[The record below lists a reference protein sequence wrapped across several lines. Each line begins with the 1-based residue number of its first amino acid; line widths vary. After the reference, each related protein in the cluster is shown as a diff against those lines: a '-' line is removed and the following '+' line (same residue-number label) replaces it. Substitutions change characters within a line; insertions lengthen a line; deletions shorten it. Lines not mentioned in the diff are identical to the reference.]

1 MLTPMQ
7 KDALAEILNVNMGL
21 SASLL
26 SEMVNQKIILSVP
39 VVELKQG
46 AQLNAASLKK
56 EDLLGTDKSVMTLV
70 TFGKKFN
77 GNALVIFPQE
87 KANILANACLGND
100 PAYGFEESL
109 SNEDA
114 DVIKEICNVILNAIV
129 GEFGNLLDVR
139 LEYTA
144 FDMDFSIDSLD
155 ERRII
160 PPDSHVLVLYTSFF
174 LTMSQVRG
182 MILIVLSAS
191 SFDMLINKIDDM
203 LRDIDV

>member
-7 KDALAEILNVNMGL
+7 KDALAEILNVNMGV

-46 AQLNAASLKK
+46 SELNAASLKRG
-56 EDLLGTDKSVMTLV
+56 DLGVDKSIMTLV
-70 TFGKKFN
+70 TFGKKFK
-77 GNALVIFPQE
+77 GNALIILPQD
-87 KANILANACLGND
+87 KASILANACLGNELT
-100 PAYGFEESL
+100 YGLEEGL

-139 LEYTA
+139 LEYSA
-144 FDMDFSIDSLD
+144 FEMDFSIDSLD
-155 ERRII
+155 EKRII
-160 PPDSHVLVLYTSFF
+160 PPDSQVLVLYTSFF

-182 MILIVLSAS
+182 VILIVLSAS
-191 SFDMLINKIDDM
+191 SFDMLIKKIDDM
-203 LRDIDV
+203 LRGIDV

>member
-7 KDALAEILNVNMGL
+7 KDALAEILNVNMGV

-39 VVELKQG
+39 VVELKKG
-46 AQLNAASLKK
+46 FELNAASLKK
-56 EDLLGTDKSVMTLV
+56 EDLLGSDKSVMTLV

-77 GNALVIFPQE
+77 GNALVIFPQD
-87 KANILANACLGND
+87 KAGILANACQGNEPVFD
-100 PAYGFEESL
+100 PEESL
-109 SNEDA
+109 TNEDA
-114 DVIKEICNVILNAIV
+114 DVIKEICNIILNAIV

-144 FDMDFSIDSLD
+144 FDIDFSIDSLD

-160 PPDSHVLVLYTSFF
+160 PPDSQVLVLFTSFF
-174 LTMSQVRG
+174 LTRSQVRG
-182 MILIVLSAS
+182 VILIVLTAS
-191 SFDMLINKIDDM
+191 SFDMLIKKIDDM